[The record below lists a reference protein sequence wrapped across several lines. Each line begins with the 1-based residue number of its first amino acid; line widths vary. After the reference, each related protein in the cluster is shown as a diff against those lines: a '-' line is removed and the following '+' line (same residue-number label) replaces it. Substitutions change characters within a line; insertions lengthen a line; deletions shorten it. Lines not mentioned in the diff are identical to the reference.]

1 MEPARLEAFTDGVV
15 AIIITIMVLEI
26 GVPDT
31 RIESRVKP

>member
-15 AIIITIMVLEI
+15 GIIITIMVLKI
-26 GVPDT
+26 RVPDT